1 MPRAVPRFFYAFWF
15 GDRAFYP
22 RPIYLSLQ
30 KHVLKMLRVRQF
42 HGPCLHI
49 NLEPSASQRFSALPP
64 ASAAVAPALTIS
76 FPACSSGVTLTFA
89 LEPLPVVSAERGCVP
104 ITLMPVHHWG
114 PGAPTRRGR
123 LSRGWIGR
131 GGQVLVVDSS
141 ICAIILIE
149 SAGSSS
155 IVSSI
160 STCSCHRRNR
170 HRNRLACSL
179 DRFTM
184 WQLREPTLAD
194 CHSLSRTYG

>member
-30 KHVLKMLRVRQF
+30 KHVLKMLRIRQF

-64 ASAAVAPALTIS
+64 ASAAVAPALTSS

-89 LEPLPVVSAERGCVP
+89 LEPLPVVSAERECVP
-104 ITLMPVHHWG
+104 ITLMPVHRWG

-123 LSRGWIGR
+123 LWRGWIGR
-131 GGQVLVVDSS
+131 DGRCLVDAYIAHGLELTSS
-141 ICAIILIE
+141 I
-149 SAGSSS
+149 S
-155 IVSSI
+155 IVSLRAAAI
-160 STCSCHRRNR
+160 SCCSETEQRDTDAIQGTCVKLH
-170 HRNRLACSL
+170 LV
-179 DRFTM
+179 D
-184 WQLREPTLAD
+184 
-194 CHSLSRTYG
+194 SRKRASS